1 MRCEEVGGGAIVVM
15 VHFQFS
21 WLHGL
26 GKVSEGCS
34 NIQNE
39 IDMFVIILFLKS
51 KIYLEHSMS
60 SKIFSE
66 P

>member
-1 MRCEEVGGGAIVVM
+1 M

-39 IDMFVIILFLKS
+39 IGICL
-51 KIYLEHSMS
+51 
-60 SKIFSE
+60 
-66 P
+66 